1 MTDIFTLPD
10 LPWDRNALAPAISG
24 ETLDFHY
31 GKHHAAYVTK
41 LNAAVDGTDWASKSL
56 EDIIKG
62 TAGNP
67 ELAGLFNNA
76 AQIWNH
82 TFYWQSMRPGGG
94 GKPSGDILAKIEQAF
109 DGWDSFAG
117 KFTNTASTL
126 FGSGWVWLVESSD
139 KLEIVSTSNAAT
151 PITDGKTPLITIDV
165 WEHAY
170 YVDYRNKRPDYV
182 QAFMQN
188 LVNWDFAAE
197 NLAGS

>member
-165 WEHAY
+165 W
-170 YVDYRNKRPDYV
+170 
-182 QAFMQN
+182 
-188 LVNWDFAAE
+188 
-197 NLAGS
+197 

>member
-1 MTDIFTLPD
+1 
-10 LPWDRNALAPAISG
+10 
-24 ETLDFHY
+24 
-31 GKHHAAYVTK
+31 
-41 LNAAVDGTDWASKSL
+41 
-56 EDIIKG
+56 
-62 TAGNP
+62 
-67 ELAGLFNNA
+67 
-76 AQIWNH
+76 
-82 TFYWQSMRPGGG
+82 MRPGGG

-117 KFTNTASTL
+117 QFTKTASTL
-126 FGSGWVWLVESSD
+126 FGSGWVWLVESSG
-139 KLEIVSTSNAAT
+139 KLQIVSTSNAAT